1 MLTSKLYII
10 MDLVKILKFTLRL
23 GFSVTR
29 GSVMIVGLLSKSKC
43 LTGDTI
49 V

>member
-23 GFSVTR
+23 GFSEILFR
-29 GSVMIVGLLSKSKC
+29 DDRRIIVQK
-43 LTGDTI
+43 
-49 V
+49 